1 MAGDGTLPSFM
12 SEIDYNVVMVEQGER
27 IWDQGSWLA
36 NWKSI
41 MGPTWWLWFVP
52 YRNTPGDGIH
62 DIYNDKTYKRLVSD
76 ALAQA
81 RLQVVNFG
89 PPNLASDASH
99 SGAVAI
105 PQHSDTGPDA
115 MGTGQGALSP
125 DLNPPDRQRA
135 SRGSIG
141 RSSILSPPSV
151 RFGLVGDD
159 AYGSSADSDRPLQNN
174 QGESTLAY
182 FESSASHPEVPLNPP
197 MDEDPQISQEGRGSG
212 SSTPIQQSSTRPPG
226 SRQRSLKSQSAS
238 SSRRRQR
245 TMSGGTVGSY
255 VEFGMGLGMD
265 GVPVNSS
272 TGLKLSSGRGW
283 SNQSYG
289 KSYGRQQQDL

>member
-1 MAGDGTLPSFM
+1 
-12 SEIDYNVVMVEQGER
+12 
-27 IWDQGSWLA
+27 
-36 NWKSI
+36 
-41 MGPTWWLWFVP
+41 
-52 YRNTPGDGIH
+52 
-62 DIYNDKTYKRLVSD
+62 VSD

-81 RLQVVNFG
+81 RLQVVNFN
-89 PPNLASDASH
+89 PPNPANDAN

-105 PQHSDTGPDA
+105 PQHSDTEPDA
-115 MGTGQGALSP
+115 VGTGQGALSP
-125 DLNPPDRQRA
+125 DRSPPDRQRA

-141 RSSILSPPSV
+141 RSSILPPPSV
-151 RFGLVGDD
+151 RFGLIGDD
-159 AYGSSADSDRPLQNN
+159 AYGSSADSDRPLHIN
-174 QGESTLAY
+174 QGESALEY
-182 FESSASHPEVPLNPP
+182 FESSASHPEAPLNSPV
-197 MDEDPQISQEGRGSG
+197 DEDPQISQEGRASG
-212 SSTPIQQSSTRPPG
+212 SSTPIQQSSTRPPS
-226 SRQRSLKSQSAS
+226 SRQRSPKSQSAT